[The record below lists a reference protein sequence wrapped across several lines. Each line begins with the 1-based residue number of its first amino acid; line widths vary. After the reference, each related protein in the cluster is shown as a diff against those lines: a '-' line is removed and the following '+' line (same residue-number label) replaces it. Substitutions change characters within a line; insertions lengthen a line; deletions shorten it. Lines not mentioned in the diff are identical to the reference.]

1 MWGIIKTATRSSGVG
16 KTHQTSLHLTSYFRW
31 SEDHERS
38 GWTTS
43 RHGQDSTWNIRSEWQ
58 RTEING
64 ESMSMVW
71 PTLGSRTNRTEQ
83 NRTSADNVALP
94 AFAAARRAAA
104 RLMLTVGPPAVQ
116 QSIDISWPP
125 AHSSKPAAAAC
136 GGQVGQTD
144 RRCPTAA

>member
-1 MWGIIKTATRSSGVG
+1 MT
-16 KTHQTSLHLTSYFRW
+16 
-31 SEDHERS
+31 
-38 GWTTS
+38 
-43 RHGQDSTWNIRSEWQ
+43 
-58 RTEING
+58 
-64 ESMSMVW
+64 MVW
-71 PTLGSRTNRTEQ
+71 TTLGSRTNRTEQ

-94 AFAAARRAAA
+94 AFAAVRRAAA

-125 AHSSKPAAAAC
+125 AHRSKPAAAAC

>member
-1 MWGIIKTATRSSGVG
+1 
-16 KTHQTSLHLTSYFRW
+16 
-31 SEDHERS
+31 
-38 GWTTS
+38 
-43 RHGQDSTWNIRSEWQ
+43 
-58 RTEING
+58 
-64 ESMSMVW
+64 MSMVW

-144 RRCPTAA
+144 RQTVPDSCINPASYTKRAVSITLNV